1 MIFGEANKRVM
12 DIKIE
17 HSNDNFITWS
27 EKSYLSEE
35 LKESVLKSD
44 ILIVPVEEFRDL
56 KKPVFPQR
64 TEEIFKF
71 LKDNSPKEL
80 HVEVCIKDE
89 DYQEFALYDD
99 SINIGLFVVTAI
111 ALPFLINLLSNYV
124 SNKFIEE
131 DRNNRVKISFTVV
144 KNKESKTVV
153 FEGDASKFLSTTEEL
168 TNICLQQTNT
178 LNLSEIISKDSKQ
191 EIEKTVKKKT
201 KSKRS

>member
-1 MIFGEANKRVM
+1 M